1 MNETLQD
8 CAGVLG
14 EAGFA
19 TRLAEIPGDD
29 GSDML
34 ETLAIENATILGFVV
49 AYDTPAQL
57 VASWKADRDRIA
69 MRHRDALQAARQKA
83 WNAYLVLVS
92 RGAADFGESLALG
105 QIEEDLEAMRKI
117 TKAGVTGVAGARVA
131 LLPLLPF
138 RAAPSLDPIDMRLE
152 IESRSTELDAD
163 VVAAF
168 LSSAE
173 TGVVMQL
180 LEDRA

>member
-8 CAGVLG
+8 CAGVLA
-14 EAGFA
+14 EAGFS
-19 TRLAEIPGDD
+19 TRLAEIPTDD
-29 GSDML
+29 GGAML
-34 ETLAIENATILGFVV
+34 EALAFEDATVLGFVV

-57 VASWKADRDRIA
+57 VASWKADRDRVV

-83 WNAYLVLVS
+83 WNAYLVLIS
-92 RGAADFGESLALG
+92 RRAADFGESLTLG

-117 TKAGVTGVAGARVA
+117 TKAGVTGAAGARAA

-152 IESRSTELDAD
+152 IELRSTELDAD

-168 LSSAE
+168 LSGAE
-173 TGVVMQL
+173 EGIVMQL

>member
-8 CAGVLG
+8 CAGVLA
-14 EAGFA
+14 EAGFS
-19 TRLAEIPGDD
+19 TRLAQIPPG
-29 GSDML
+29 GSSGTL
-34 ETLAIENATILGFVV
+34 EALTFEDATVLGFVV

-57 VASWKADRDRIA
+57 VVAWKSDRDRIA

-83 WNAYLVLVS
+83 WNAYLVLIS
-92 RGAADFGESLALG
+92 RSVADFGESLALG

-117 TKAGVTGVAGARVA
+117 TKAGVTGAAGARAA

-168 LSSAE
+168 LSGAE
-173 TGVVMQL
+173 EGVVMQL